1 MLLICLTSANKQEPM
16 PNAHI
21 LETCLAEIAKDNK
34 DAFSELYQKTSV
46 SVYGFALSI
55 LKNAQDAEDIL
66 HDCYLNIYSAAEHYR
81 AQGKPMAWILTIAKN
96 LCFSKLRERK
106 KTADSSDED
115 WEQFLEQSP
124 ELSYEDK
131 LFLSECMNHLSPE
144 EREIV
149 VLHAISGLK
158 HREIAQLLNIPLPTV
173 LSKYNR
179 ALKKLKKFFGKESD
193 NVKKERD

>member
-106 KTADSSDED
+106 KEPVGETVRMHASEMK
-115 WEQFLEQSP
+115 QS
-124 ELSYEDK
+124 
-131 LFLSECMNHLSPE
+131 
-144 EREIV
+144 EI
-149 VLHAISGLK
+149 
-158 HREIAQLLNIPLPTV
+158 EPLRT
-173 LSKYNR
+173 R
-179 ALKKLKKFFGKESD
+179 GKET
-193 NVKKERD
+193 VEAAGTEKTGRR